1 MKILTAS
8 LINKYILNNPNSLQ
22 INSNKYIDQNISE
35 NNLMCICYII
45 QKILQNVILLTILLF
60 SQQNKL
66 TNQALEGSKVI
77 QIKIKSNKLCN
88 VQGTLTCM
96 FITIFLDMKISKIHN
111 TGFIIY

>member
-45 QKILQNVILLTILLF
+45 QKILQKVILLTILLF

-66 TNQALEGSKVI
+66 TNQALEGSKV
-77 QIKIKSNKLCN
+77 
-88 VQGTLTCM
+88 QGTLTCM
-96 FITIFLDMKISKIHN
+96 FITIFLDMKISKIQN